1 MLRALSMPRGGCEIL
16 RGTMSEE
23 NVEVVRRAVELVRR
37 RDEQSSG
44 SRVGT
49 GLLDDALEVHD
60 HDSPDLGVLKGHA
73 GFLRWIDDWD
83 EAWAEWRLEPEE
95 FIDAGERVVVLVR
108 LSARGRGSG
117 VSLERRDGMVW
128 TVRNGMAI
136 RLDYYNSP
144 AEALEAAG
152 LRE

>member
-1 MLRALSMPRGGCEIL
+1 
-16 RGTMSEE
+16 MSKE
-23 NVEVVRRAVELVRR
+23 NVEIVRRAVELVRPFDQNFR
-37 RDEQSSG
+37 G

-49 GLLDDALEVHD
+49 NLLDPAFEVHD

-83 EAWAEWRLEPEE
+83 AMEWSVEPEE
-95 FIDAGERVVVLVR
+95 FIDAGERVVVLLR

-117 VSLERRDGMVW
+117 ISLERRDGMVW
-128 TVRNGMAI
+128 TVREGKAV
-136 RLDYYNSP
+136 RLDYFNNP
-144 AEALEAAG
+144 TEALEAAG